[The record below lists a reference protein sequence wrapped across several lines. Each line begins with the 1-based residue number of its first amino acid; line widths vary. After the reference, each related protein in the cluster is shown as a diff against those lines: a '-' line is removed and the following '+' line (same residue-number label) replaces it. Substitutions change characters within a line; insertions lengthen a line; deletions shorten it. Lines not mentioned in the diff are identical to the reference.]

1 MKIRLS
7 LTLLYWG
14 IFATTLAQSPQHV
27 DYVNT
32 SIGAIDN
39 RSSNC
44 VIGPQLPY
52 GSINPSPQTENGG
65 MDGYHPDYPIHGF
78 GQLHVSGTG
87 WGSYGHFLVSP
98 QIGLAVGT
106 EEHSSPHSGDIT
118 KAYYYKTNLDRYGIA
133 VEIAPSHYSTIY
145 QFTFPESR
153 ESHLLF
159 DASQSIAADIV
170 KRMNGTVLENSATID
185 PATGKIRMIIKY
197 RGGWPGGPY
206 YLYLAGQYN
215 KPAEEAGVWKDK
227 SIFPGQYTI
236 EKDTVRGQHIGVY
249 CKFATAKNEKVL
261 LKLALSFSSCDK
273 AEELLA
279 NEIPGW
285 DFEQVKENGR
295 KAWEKKLSSID
306 IETPFEDQKTIFY
319 SALYR
324 FYTLA
329 RDRTLDNSKWKTT
342 QPFWDDNYAFWDT
355 FRTAYPLLTLIDEP
369 IMRDNILALID
380 RFKHNGYVYD
390 GFVAGIDRKDE
401 QGGNDVDHVI
411 ADAYLKGV
419 KGIDWKEAYKIL
431 KYNAENQRMGHQSWH
446 DGNDIYKK
454 YREQGWIPE
463 WTMSTSHTLEYAYN
477 DYSVALMAKKLGYEE
492 DYTKYEERS
501 HKWINLWNPDI
512 ESYGYTGFID
522 ARRKDGTF
530 VSIEATRYGGSWIS
544 PFYEAASWTYSY
556 YMPHDFDKLIE
567 LMGGREKFV
576 ERLSFGFNN
585 GLIRYIN
592 EPGFLTTRAFTHAGR
607 PDLSSYWVHDIMR
620 KGYDLEGYPEND
632 DTGSMGS
639 WYVFCSMGFF
649 PNAGQDFYYLNAP
662 LYSKAVVHLSENRQ
676 LTITANASKENIYI
690 KSCKVNGKEWNNP
703 IIRHSDIASGGTIEM
718 ELSNVPTE
726 WGKCDDINQL

>member
-1 MKIRLS
+1 MKIRLIVAS
-7 LTLLYWG
+7 LCCG
-14 IFATTLAQSPQHV
+14 VTTMLAQSPQHV

-32 SIGAIDN
+32 SIGVIDN
-39 RSSNC
+39 RSCNC

-52 GSINPSPQTENGG
+52 GSINPSPQTENGD
-65 MDGYHPDYPIHGF
+65 MDGYHPDYPILGF

-87 WGSYGHFLVSP
+87 WGTYGHFLVSP

-106 EEHSSPHSGDIT
+106 DEHGSSHNGDIT
-118 KAYYYKTNLDRYGIA
+118 KAYYYKTNLERYGIA
-133 VEIAPSHYSTIY
+133 VEIAPSHYSAIY
-145 QFTFPESR
+145 RFTFPASG
-153 ESHLLF
+153 ESHILF
-159 DASQSIAADIV
+159 DASQSIASDIV
-170 KRMNGTVLENSATID
+170 KKMNGTVLENSATID
-185 PATGKIRMIIKY
+185 PATGKIRMMIKY
-197 RGGWPGGPY
+197 VGGWPGAPY

-215 KPAEEAGVWKDK
+215 KPAKEVGVWKGK
-227 SIFPGQYTI
+227 NIFPGQYTV
-236 EKDTVRGQHIGVY
+236 EKDTVRGQHIGAY
-249 CKFATAKNEKVL
+249 CKFATAKNEEVM
-261 LKLALSFSSCDK
+261 LKLALSFSSCDR
-273 AEELLA
+273 AEELLT

-285 DFEQVKENGR
+285 DFERVKENG
-295 KAWEKKLSSID
+295 KNIWENKLSSID
-306 IETPFEDQKTIFY
+306 IETPSEEQKTIFY

-329 RDRTLDNSKWKTT
+329 RDRTLDNSKWKTN

-369 IMRDNILALID
+369 AMRDNILALID

-401 QGGNDVDHVI
+401 QGGNDVDHIIV
-411 ADAYLKGV
+411 DAYLKGV
-419 KGIDWKEAYKIL
+419 RGVDWKEAYKIL
-431 KYNAENQRMGHQSWH
+431 KYNADNQRLGHQSWH
-446 DGNDIYKK
+446 DGNDICKM

-463 WTMSTSHTLEYAYN
+463 WVMSSSQTLEYAYN
-477 DYSVALMAKKLGYEE
+477 DYSVALMAKGLGYKD
-492 DYTKYEERS
+492 DYAKYETRS
-501 HKWINLWNPDI
+501 HKWVNLWNPDL

-530 VSIEATRYGGSWIS
+530 VGIEATRYGGSWKS
-544 PFYEAASWTYSY
+544 PFYEATSWTYSY

-576 ERLSFGFNN
+576 ERLDFGFNK
-585 GLIRYIN
+585 GLIRYVN

-620 KGYDLEGYPEND
+620 KGYDLKGYPEND

-649 PNAGQDFYYLNAP
+649 PNAGQDYYYLNAP
-662 LYSKAVVHLSENRQ
+662 LYNKSVVRLSGNHR
-676 LTITANASKENIYI
+676 LTIIANASKENIYI
-690 KSCKVNGKEWNNP
+690 KSCKVNGKEWNSP
-703 IIRHSDIASGGTIEM
+703 IIRHTDIANGGTIEM
-718 ELSNVPTE
+718 ELSDVPTE
-726 WGKCDDINQL
+726 WGKKVMIRQ